1 MAEKKK
7 IISGFYN
14 WTFLLIVVVA
24 VILINIV
31 SSFVYRRVDM
41 TEDQRYSLAEGT
53 QTFLEETKELK
64 SRVNIKIYLEGN
76 LPSELKH
83 FRDAIEDKLKEFK
96 LYAGDRIEYQFIDP
110 QEGTDDEKEALF
122 QTLFADGKGI
132 LPMQIQYEKDGASNQ
147 MLLWPGALITYNNST
162 AGTIQFLPGSKTR
175 EPYRMPD
182 INAMTPNA
190 INNLEYMLVSSL
202 RRATADSRKRI
213 AFLQGH
219 GELEFKETQRVRA
232 MISPYFAVTDVTLND
247 SIEALDNVDGLI
259 IARPQRKFS
268 DKDLYI
274 IDQFVMRGGRL
285 MCFLD
290 KLELNEDS
298 LKRNGQ
304 THTVRYDLGLDNML
318 FDYGLKLQDN
328 YVLDTKCAY
337 KIAPY
342 AESGRIQWFYHV
354 LGTPTSHPMSKN
366 VENVSLP
373 YTSEVQF
380 VNNKKG
386 VALTPVLTSST
397 NSTTTGLAPMVNM
410 MMPLN
415 YGENPQLAA
424 NPNSAY
430 NKKCLAGLA
439 EGNFES
445 YFKNRIV
452 GAFANNPDAGF
463 LQKSSKEGKVLL
475 IGNGRWIANKY
486 DSMPNPRGGY
496 QYRPSQKYNDL
507 QLDEDMI
514 RMRMS
519 HFFGNQEFF
528 QNIADYMLGENSVLD
543 IRSRQID
550 MHPMDKDKVS
560 RDATFYK
567 IINILLPIGIILVL
581 GFGMNFIRKRRYAS

>member
-14 WTFLLIVVVA
+14 WTFLSIVVIA

-31 SSFVYRRVDM
+31 SSFVYRRIDM

-53 QTFLEETKELK
+53 QTFLKETKDLK
-64 SRVNIKIYLEGN
+64 GRVNLKIYLEGN
-76 LPSELKH
+76 LPSEIKH

-110 QEGTDDEKEALF
+110 HDGTDDEKEALF
-122 QTLFADGKGI
+122 QSLFAEGKGI
-132 LPMQIQYEKDGASNQ
+132 LPMEILYEKDGASNR
-147 MLLWPGALITYNNST
+147 MLLWPGAIIEYDGST
-162 AGTIQFLPGSKTR
+162 ANTIQFLPGSR
-175 EPYRMPD
+175 SDQPYRIPD
-182 INAMTPNA
+182 IVGMIPNA

-202 RRATADSRKRI
+202 RRATSNSKQRI
-213 AFLQGH
+213 GFLQGH

-232 MISPYFAVTDVTLND
+232 MVSPYYAITDVELND
-247 SIEALDNVDGLI
+247 SIHALDNIDGLV
-259 IARPQRKFS
+259 IARPRSEFS

-274 IDQFVMRGGRL
+274 LDQFVMRGGRL

-290 KLELNEDS
+290 KLKLNEDS
-298 LKRNGQ
+298 LAKNGQ
-304 THTVRYDLGLDNML
+304 THTVRYESGLDNML

-328 YVLDTKCAY
+328 YVLDTECAY
-337 KIAPY
+337 RIAPY
-342 AESGRIQWFYHV
+342 AEGGRVQWFYHV
-354 LGTPTSHPMSKN
+354 LGSPTSHPISKN
-366 VENVSLP
+366 LENVSLP
-373 YTSEVQF
+373 YTGEVQF
-380 VNNKKG
+380 INNKEG
-386 VALTPVLTSST
+386 VKLTPILTSSS
-397 NSTTTGLAPMVNM
+397 NSMATGLAPVVNM
-410 MMPLN
+410 MMPIN

-424 NPNSAY
+424 NPTNPM

-452 GAFANNPDAGF
+452 GDFANDPESGY
-463 LQKSSKEGKVLL
+463 LQKSKTEGKVLL

-486 DSMPNPRGGY
+486 DSMPDKRGGY
-496 QYRPSQKYNDL
+496 RYRPAKMNDL
-507 QLDEDMI
+507 QFSEDMM
-514 RMRMS
+514 RMRMQ

-528 QNIADYMLGENSVLD
+528 QNTMDYMMGDNSVLD

-560 RDATFYK
+560 QDASFYK
-567 IINILLPIGIILVL
+567 IINLLLPIGIILLVA
-581 GFGMNFIRKRRYAS
+581 FGMNFIRKRRFA

>member
-7 IISGFYN
+7 FISRFYN
-14 WTFLLIVVVA
+14 WTFLIIVVVA

-53 QTFLEETKELK
+53 QTFLENTKDLK
-64 SRVNIKIYLEGN
+64 GRVNLKIYLEGN

-110 QEGTDDEKEALF
+110 HDGTEDEKEALF
-122 QTLFADGKGI
+122 ATLFAEGKGI
-132 LPMQIQYEKDGASNQ
+132 LPMEILYEKDGASNK
-147 MLLWPGALITYNNST
+147 MLIWPGAVIEYDGST
-162 AGTIQFLPGSKTR
+162 AHTIQFLPGSRTA
-175 EPYRMPD
+175 EPYRISD
-182 INAMTPNA
+182 INGMVPNS

-202 RRATADSRKRI
+202 RRATAETQMRI
-213 AFLQGH
+213 GFLQGH
-219 GELEFKETQRVRA
+219 GELEFKETQRVRN
-232 MISPYFAVTDVTLND
+232 MISPYFSLTDVELND
-247 SIEALDNVDGLI
+247 SIHALDNIDGLI
-259 IARPQRKFS
+259 IARPRRKFS

-285 MCFLD
+285 MCFMD

-298 LKRNGQ
+298 LQRNGQ

-328 YVLDTKCAY
+328 YVLDTECAY

-342 AESGRIQWFYHV
+342 AEGGRVQWFYHV
-354 LGTPTSHPMSKN
+354 LGSPTTHPISKN

-373 YTSEVQF
+373 YVGEVQF
-380 VNNKKG
+380 VNNKEG
-386 VALTPVLTSST
+386 VRLTPILTSST
-397 NSTTTGLAPMVNM
+397 NSMTSGLAPVVNM
-410 MMPLN
+410 MMPIN

-424 NPNSAY
+424 NPDNPL

-439 EGNFES
+439 EGSFQS

-452 GAFANNPDAGF
+452 GDFANNPESGY
-463 LQKSSKEGKVLL
+463 LEKSKEEGKVLL
-475 IGNGRWIANKY
+475 VGNGRWIANKY
-486 DSMPNPRGGY
+486 DSMPSPTGGY
-496 QYRPSQKYNDL
+496 RYRPMLKYNDL
-507 QLDEDMI
+507 QLDEDML

-528 QNIADYMLGENSVLD
+528 QNMVDYMLGDNSVLD

-550 MHPMDKDKVS
+550 MHPMDKDKVTQ
-560 RDATFYK
+560 DATFYK
-567 IINILLPIGIILVL
+567 IINLLVPIGIILLL
-581 GFGMNFIRKRRYAS
+581 GLGMNFIRKRRYA